1 MTYLRLI
8 LIFVTTMS
16 LCWLTAWLSGYD
28 FNSRGYGVAAYTVIS
43 LAGAFVLTGFF
54 LDKPQ
59 NTRNN
64 IE

>member
-1 MTYLRLI
+1 MKELFVMI
-8 LIFVTTMS
+8 LFIALFAIV
-16 LCWLTAWLSGYD
+16 AWLSGYD